1 MRIIRV
7 DEPEGNAHAVM
18 GIVSD
23 MLRQIHGRGAEG
35 RQIIE
40 EYCQKAMSG
49 DYENLKKVSM
59 EYVPGLID
67 FAKSDEVD
75 ITYNIIEKPDEEY
88 DEYDEDEGVDWEDD
102 YLDNEVKGIGAAPTK

>member
-23 MLRQIHGRGAEG
+23 MLRQIYGRGAEG

-67 FAKSDEVD
+67 FAKSDEVE
-75 ITYNIIEKPDEEY
+75 ITYDKVEIPDDEEI
-88 DEYDEDEGVDWEDD
+88 VDQEDD